1 MTPAVT
7 AHFMRDR
14 FTWQSYLML
23 AYFAYLQ
30 AALGPLMPFLREE
43 LDLNY
48 SVAGFHFSAFAL
60 GMVLAGATGDRAA
73 ARWGRWRLFW
83 GGGGGMAIG
92 AGAFVLGTTPA
103 MTIGS
108 AFVMGFLGTF
118 LLVMI
123 QSTLSDHHGANRAI
137 ALTEANLTASIGAGL
152 APFLIGTFQR
162 IGLGWRAAPWVGIL
176 VWVVMAARFHDN
188 AVPASQRTVTQA
200 VEQGRALPR
209 LFWRYWLV
217 LFLVVSIEWSIVFWG
232 AEFLEKNADLTRT
245 NAATI
250 MSVYFLATVL
260 GRIAGSRL
268 THLISVNR
276 LLLLSIALAIAGFA
290 SFWLASVLFWTLL
303 GLFVAGLGIANLFP
317 LSLSIASSVVEP
329 HQSDTASGRISLG
342 SGLAILTAPQ
352 VLGSVADYSSIQ
364 SAYGVVAVFLLV
376 AFAVTAWTNRTM
388 SQGA

>member
-1 MTPAVT
+1 MKISARC
-7 AHFMRDR
+7 AF
-14 FTWQSYLML
+14 L
-23 AYFAYLQ
+23 AC
-30 AALGPLMPFLREE
+30 
-43 LDLNY
+43 
-48 SVAGFHFSAFAL
+48 
-60 GMVLAGATGDRAA
+60 
-73 ARWGRWRLFW
+73 
-83 GGGGGMAIG
+83 
-92 AGAFVLGTTPA
+92 
-103 MTIGS
+103 
-108 AFVMGFLGTF
+108 
-118 LLVMI
+118 
-123 QSTLSDHHGANRAI
+123 
-137 ALTEANLTASIGAGL
+137 
-152 APFLIGTFQR
+152 
-162 IGLGWRAAPWVGIL
+162 
-176 VWVVMAARFHDN
+176 
-188 AVPASQRTVTQA
+188 
-200 VEQGRALPR
+200 
-209 LFWRYWLV
+209 LV
-217 LFLVVSIEWSIVFWG
+217 LSGMGVS
-232 AEFLEKNADLTRT
+232 AQKT
-245 NAATI
+245 
-250 MSVYFLATVL
+250 TVL